1 MRHRGRFTIQDL
13 IRGGI
18 SEQYASYTSFS
29 KHMDISLVY
38 LREGGSLALV
48 EHNSRIAITLKTCP
62 HGYDLSGLFTV
73 LQIFFGIT
81 I

>member
-1 MRHRGRFTIQDL
+1 
-13 IRGGI
+13 
-18 SEQYASYTSFS
+18 
-29 KHMDISLVY
+29 MDISLVY